1 MKIVKFAPGLFFS
14 AVVALSFSFAADLHA
29 QCATC
34 GDVNVTERITDKEVI
49 FRTRKIED
57 PDTSR
62 GRSGMSGPIFGTN
75 DCTRRKC
82 GGAIFGPQTCK
93 KIVLPCEDCKPEKK
107 QPNIK
112 NYTTVSE
119 DIYEA
124 IHSCGEFAP
133 LQLEW
138 VDFRIK
144 KGRGQAYSRKL
155 GNYRFRLF
163 GCRRD
168 SKTAMLNEGRIM
180 QRDMHFIRIFDDMVG
195 SCYPIV
201 KIPNDVCLDSNK
213 DPVPE
218 YILTAEITDYFMNVC
233 DAYDWDEAKKENL
246 RTGSAEMT
254 ITWRLMDLTKTNV
267 LWKGESTGYAEVED
281 GEYNAEMILI
291 ERSFADAVSNLRTLP
306 GFEDQLA
313 VRVSPDVLA
322 QQRRE
327 LAQME
332 RLNDP
337 VKCQYQEEIKQAVVQ
352 CPVIPQKQP
361 DSELIPLEASTLP
374 ICEPQQQQPE
384 LLAICPEGD
393 ESCTGSL
400 EELRVADNPL
410 AEAEQLQEIQLSDN
424 RPTDFQPVAPE
435 QETYVYDDEE
445 SDAPIENGGFLADG
459 NQITEASGVTET
471 AQVIGYDDDGNPIYE
486 AEEAVVET
494 GGAMCS
500 GSSFEEMGEV
510 EQALCTVDENGN
522 SDCDSSLYTAM
533 LDDGIC
539 EVLPLE
545 PEFDNQPF
553 CEPSIFGFLH
563 KEDRSCEPSPFQFLH
578 EENHDC
584 EPSIFDRLFNTRPSC
599 QAGLAEE
606 DSGFIESGFDDSTV
620 GAVTEAGGVIDKTN
634 EWVEV
639 PFAPEEA
646 QDAVDRNSLCV
657 INRGPYDKL
666 TPENL
671 YKVRASIVSVVNAK
685 GEKGAGLLIS
695 NQFVLTSAD
704 LIVKDLNRYQ
714 LRTINGV
721 DLGARAVRVNVKKN
735 TALLLLDE
743 KTLYMPLSLNLNL
756 PEVGQ
761 GGFMALG
768 LLEEDSGEGYLD
780 NDGKV
785 SGYRYSDDRGAE
797 IMVDTF
803 VQAVSVGGA
812 LIDAHGTINGLAASG
827 KKSDDTPDLFVPI
840 VTAINSIGLEICGQQ
855 DKAPQVPMAVIKP
868 VSTAIDS
875 FTGSKEPKAMSVK
888 SRK

>member
-14 AVVALSFSFAADLHA
+14 AIVALSLGFPAELQA

-34 GDVNVTERITDKEVI
+34 GDTAVTERITDKEVI

-57 PDTSR
+57 PDKSR

-75 DCTRRKC
+75 DCTRRQC
-82 GGAIFGPQTCK
+82 GGAMFGPQTCK
-93 KIVLPCEDCKPEKK
+93 KIVLPCDDCKPKKK
-107 QPNIK
+107 QVNIK

-119 DIYEA
+119 NIYEA
-124 IHSCGEFAP
+124 VHSCGEFAP

-195 SCYPIV
+195 ECYPIV
-201 KIPNDVCLDSNK
+201 KVPNDVCLDSNR

-218 YILTAEITDYFMNVC
+218 YILTAEITDYFMNLC
-233 DAYDWDEAKKENL
+233 DAYDWDDAKKENL
-246 RTGSAEMT
+246 RTGSSEMT

-267 LWKGESTGYAEVED
+267 LWKGETTGYAEVED

-291 ERSFADAVSNLRTLP
+291 ERSFADAVSNLRSEP

-313 VRVSPDVLA
+313 IRVKPEILA
-322 QQRRE
+322 QQRQE
-327 LAQME
+327 LIQME

-352 CPVIPQKQP
+352 CPVVPQDP
-361 DSELIPLEASTLP
+361 ADTDEIPLDASALP
-374 ICEPQQQQPE
+374 ACQPQQQPE

-393 ESCTGSL
+393 ESCTGTL
-400 EELRVADNPL
+400 EEL
-410 AEAEQLQEIQLSDN
+410 QLPDD
-424 RPTDFQPVAPE
+424 RPSDFQPLA
-435 QETYVYDDEE
+435 QEDMEIVYDEEE
-445 SDAPIENGGFLADG
+445 SDAPLEVGGVIADG
-459 NQITEASGVTET
+459 SHIDEASGVTET
-471 AQVIGYDDDGNPIYE
+471 GQVIGYDDDGNPIYE
-486 AEEAVVET
+486 IEEAVVET

-500 GSSFEEMGEV
+500 GSSSQGSGQMDPDF
-510 EQALCTVDENGN
+510 CTVDEDGN
-522 SDCDSSLYTAM
+522 TNCEASVYTAM

-545 PEFDNQPF
+545 PEFDNQPY

-563 KEDRSCEPSPFQFLH
+563 EEDRSCEPSPFEFLH
-578 EENHDC
+578 KENHDC
-584 EPSIFDRLFNTRPSC
+584 EPSIFDRLFNTTPSC
-599 QAGLAEE
+599 QAELAEE
-606 DSGFIESGFDDSTV
+606 EILVTEDAGFTVSGFDDSTV

-634 EWVEV
+634 EWVDV

-646 QDAVDRNSLCV
+646 QDAIDRNSLCI

-721 DLGARAVRVNVKKN
+721 ELGARAVRVNVKKN

-780 NDGKV
+780 NNGRV
-785 SGYRYSDDRGAE
+785 SGYRYSDDKGAE

-803 VQAVSVGGA
+803 VQTVSVGGA

-827 KKSDDTPDLFVPI
+827 KKSDDTPDMFVPI

-855 DKAPQVPMAVIKP
+855 NKMPQVPMAVIKP

-875 FTGSKEPKAMSVK
+875 FTGSKEPKVMSVK